1 MTRFT
6 AALFASLLALGSAVF
21 VSSAIASTGGPTGN
35 TGTAAPLSIL
45 PSAGSDCAST
55 TVITIPYGDCYQL
68 YVPIEEAAK
77 ISHLC
82 FDVFRADTQA
92 GDVSDI
98 GLAGPCTSGQTNC
111 PLVADIG
118 PTAMATAG
126 SQCPAIV
133 QGTVTLQPGVYSMLE
148 CNAANNVGATSAQFV
163 SCSSGNRFS
172 LWANTTN
179 GVGVDES
186 AAGQI
191 NSTIHVPT
199 WAPSLAGTGTLGLI
213 GGY

>member
-1 MTRFT
+1 MTRII
-6 AALFASLLALGSAVF
+6 AALLGLLLVSAVF
-21 VSSAIASTGGPTGN
+21 VSTNFASIGSPTGN
-35 TGTAAPLSIL
+35 TGTVAPLSIL

-82 FDVFRADTQA
+82 FNVFRADTQA

-98 GLAGPCTSGQTNC
+98 GLAGPCTSGQSNC

-118 PTAMATAG
+118 PTAMATTA
-126 SQCPAIV
+126 SQCLAIT
-133 QGTVTLQPGVYSMLE
+133 QGTVTLKPGVYSMLE
-148 CNAANNVGATSAQFV
+148 CNAANNVGVTSAQFV
-163 SCSSGNRFS
+163 SCPTGNRFS
-172 LWANTTN
+172 LWASATN

-199 WAPSLAGTGTLGLI
+199 WTPSLAGTGTLGLI